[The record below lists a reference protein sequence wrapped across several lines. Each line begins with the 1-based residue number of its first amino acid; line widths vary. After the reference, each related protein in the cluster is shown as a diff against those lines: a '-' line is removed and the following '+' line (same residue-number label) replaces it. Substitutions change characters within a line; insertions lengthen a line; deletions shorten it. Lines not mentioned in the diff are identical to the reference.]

1 MRQLWSVEGRSS
13 DWDNNIPSNVKENW
27 IRFFQ
32 ELFVMESISFK
43 RYTHQKQLTVLVL
56 LFSVMHACEQ
66 DFEIGTY
73 VRWKLSNG
81 KFDNR
86 LLAAKGRVAP
96 LKNY

>member
-43 RYTHQKQLTVLVL
+43 RYIHPPEAVDSPGLVI
-56 LFSVMHACEQ
+56 SSDACMR
-66 DFEIGTY
+66 T
-73 VRWKLSNG
+73 
-81 KFDNR
+81 R
-86 LLAAKGRVAP
+86 L
-96 LKNY
+96 